1 MRRGDRRRAGRS
13 ALEAFTRALEAERPR
28 WLVPVVLAV
37 PFLVVI
43 AAARGLTV
51 TVPTFHGGDETV
63 YHYPTIVR
71 FAHQWP
77 GIDLVHY
84 PAAQTPLLHV
94 VMATLSQLVGLE
106 VWRLRLLDALISYGA
121 ALVLYRMLR
130 RRRRL
135 EPPAALALTSL
146 VVISPYV
153 FAESFLL
160 LTDNAALGL
169 IIVTLDQL
177 ERFRER
183 PRVVPF
189 ALAALAACAAVL
201 TRQSA
206 GFVFV
211 VVCGY
216 LLLSWRAI
224 DWPARLVSLGLPVLA
239 ALPMALLALAW
250 GGFVPI
256 GADTSSC
263 GLCATAAGRV
273 DQAGAGLFLRS
284 VSFTLAVVGV
294 YAIVLF
300 APALVAG
307 MRRRAPGGALGAVVG
322 RPLVR
327 ARLRLALRLAAAG
340 AAVAVVLLVVEPLRG
355 HVGDA
360 GWLWR
365 VADHAPVLLGNAGV
379 FWILVPV
386 GAAALVVRWRAA
398 PRDWLGPLFLGAFLL
413 VALSTRLGYQKYY
426 DPYALLALVLT
437 VRPRELGRWNYLG
450 IAVLM
455 IGSIAYALSFVVGL
469 NHAVTAP
476 GR

>member
-307 MRRRAPGGALGAVVG
+307 MRRRAPGAALGAVVG

-327 ARLRLALRLAAAG
+327 ARLRLALRWPSCCWWWSRCAG
-340 AAVAVVLLVVEPLRG
+340 TSATPAGSGGWPTTRRFCSGTPGSFGSSYRWVPRRWSCAGGPPRVIGSARCSSEPSC
-355 HVGDA
+355 
-360 GWLWR
+360 WWR
-365 VADHAPVLLGNAGV
+365 C
-379 FWILVPV
+379 
-386 GAAALVVRWRAA
+386 
-398 PRDWLGPLFLGAFLL
+398 
-413 VALSTRLGYQKYY
+413 RLGW
-426 DPYALLALVLT
+426 AIRSTTTLT
-437 VRPRELGRWNYLG
+437 RYWP
-450 IAVLM
+450 
-455 IGSIAYALSFVVGL
+455 SS
-469 NHAVTAP
+469 
-476 GR
+476 